1 MGRPAFPAEGGSMS
15 ATADARHT
23 LIASALTDTQGK
35 SVAEQAA
42 AVDAALVPLPTQD
55 VANTLWTVVIGA
67 LAIIAIGALAGII
80 GLILA
85 GKSADLVLTAFTA
98 SVTGLLGLFVQSPV
112 QSGK

>member
-1 MGRPAFPAEGGSMS
+1 MGRPGYRRKEDSMS
-15 ATADARHT
+15 ATTDARHT

-42 AVDAALVPLPTQD
+42 AVDAALVPQPTQD
-55 VANTLWTVVIGA
+55 VANTLWTVVVVA
-67 LAIIAIGALAGII
+67 LAVIAIGALAGII